1 LKPTASDLAA
11 DISLE
16 ALSADPYPLYAAL
29 REKAPVVFAPRLGF
43 WIVTR
48 YDDVREMLL
57 DAERFVVGADAS
69 LLFQTF
75 GEHML
80 SSDGSRQRRYRDGQ
94 IQGAFMAKP
103 VAARF
108 GRAIDRRVAGLLDEI
123 LDRGS
128 GDLRPIFAARLPIQV
143 MLDVFGLPDADET
156 KFRAWY
162 DSFEA
167 ALANHAGDEGV
178 AKRAAANVA
187 AFHAYFQTRIELA
200 RRTPG
205 RSLLDDFLERPA
217 QERLTDAELRRNA
230 LIVFFGGISTVEAL
244 ILNALWALFRHPP
257 AMMAVRA
264 DPACLPA
271 ALDETMRW
279 LAPVQTATRH
289 TLAEVDFK
297 GVTMP
302 AQATVA
308 CALASA
314 NRDPG
319 VFVNPDLFDIGR
331 ANARRH
337 LGFAIGPHHCLGQHL
352 AKAEAVAALTALL
365 RRAPKLR
372 LLRDVEPEGHEFRQ
386 PRSLH
391 LGWD

>member
-1 LKPTASDLAA
+1 LSQTGSAA
-11 DISLE
+11 AITLE
-16 ALSADPYPLYAAL
+16 ALGADPYPLYAAL
-29 REKAPVVFAPRLGF
+29 REKDPIVFAPRLGF

-48 YDDVREMLL
+48 YDDVRDMLL
-57 DAERFVVGADAS
+57 DAERFVVGGDAS

-80 SSDGSRQRRYRDGQ
+80 SSDGARQRRYRDGRTQ
-94 IQGAFMAKP
+94 AAFMAKP

-108 GRAIDRRVAGLLDEI
+108 GRAIGRRVAGLLDQI
-123 LDRGS
+123 FGS
-128 GDLRPIFAARLPIQV
+128 ECGDLRPIFAAGLPIQV
-143 MLDVFGLPDADET
+143 MLDVFGLPDEDEAM
-156 KFRAWY
+156 FRTWY

-167 ALANHAGDEGV
+167 ALANHAADEGV
-178 AKRAAANVA
+178 ATRAAADVA

-205 RSLLDDFLERPA
+205 RSLLDDFLERA
-217 QERLTDAELRRNA
+217 VEERLTDAELRRNA
-230 LIVFFGGISTVEAL
+230 LIIFFGGISTVEAL
-244 ILNALWALFRHPP
+244 ILNALWALFRHPS
-257 AMMAVRA
+257 ALAAVRA
-264 DPACLPA
+264 DPALLPA

-289 TLAEVDFK
+289 TLTATNFK

-302 AQATVA
+302 SQATIA

-319 VFVNPDLFDIGR
+319 VFVNPDIFDIGR
-331 ANARRH
+331 ANARKH
-337 LGFAIGPHHCLGQHL
+337 LGFAVGPHHCLGQHL

-365 RRAPKLR
+365 SRAPRLR
-372 LLRDVEPEGHEFRQ
+372 LMHDVEPEGHEFRQ

-391 LGWD
+391 VSWD